1 MICKYPDRVCIYK
14 ASKICENGNVDVCGF
29 DDDRC
34 VFDDSELYNEYLKI
48 SSVEKACNHPEKY
61 CYLRKENG
69 TCGNKFFNCQND
81 YMTNTFTHVNS
92 KLCNHQMYTCLHRQY
107 GYCTYKGGKECIFGP
122 FTTDSSINYT
132 IDSTDDEVKKKYANT
147 VTTANDD
154 IKYQYQYHIC
164 RLVNKFKELKKSLI
178 NPSNITIVDK
188 IINDIKNEFPE
199 IYSDVMSKDKAIDI
213 IRHKEKYSGREIWDA
228 KKFIL
233 DEIVNGADLVKPKN
247 DIDED

>member
-14 ASKICENGNVDVCGF
+14 ASKLCENGNVDACGF

-34 VFDDSELYNEYLKI
+34 VFDDSKLYNEYLKI
-48 SSVEKACNHPEKY
+48 ASIEKTCNHPEKY

-81 YMTNTFTHVNS
+81 CMANTFTHVNS
-92 KLCNHQMYTCLHRQY
+92 KLCDHQLYTCIYRQC

-122 FTTDSSINYT
+122 FTTDNSINYT
-132 IDSTDDEVKKKYANT
+132 IDSTNDEVKKKYAKT
-147 VTTANDD
+147 INDD
-154 IKYQYQYHIC
+154 IKYRIC
-164 RLVNKFKELKKSLI
+164 HLINTLEESKKSLI

-199 IYSDVMSKDKAIDI
+199 LYPDVMTKDKAIDI
-213 IRHKEKYSGREIWDA
+213 IRHKEKYSGRELWDA
-228 KKFIL
+228 RKFIL

-247 DIDED
+247 DISED